1 MKERS
6 ILLSEI
12 AEHFGVP
19 MINGDIEIN
28 GLGLCNRTSVY
39 PSILSYVT
47 STEYIAAAKNN
58 PSIKALFIS
67 KNHYESISGY
77 KDRFS
82 FCISDSPEEDFYN
95 AHAWLYD
102 VTDFYEKPD
111 APPVIG
117 RDCRIHKS
125 AIIENGTVIGDHV
138 TIGAN
143 SIIHSNS
150 RIGNNTYIGCN
161 SIIGSVGFQ
170 IIYTAQGTP
179 FNTRHVGG
187 TIIGNHVWI
196 GDLVT
201 VGNALFEGAVQ
212 IGDHTQINNHCHIGH
227 NCIIGESNVLTAHVS
242 LLGSANVKNNCWLSP
257 GAIVMNRVTVENNAM
272 IGVNSAANKNVPQGN
287 TIIGTPALPI
297 KEYSRMRAILKKM
310 IR

>member
-82 FCISDSPEEDFYN
+82 FCISDSPEEDFYK

-117 RDCRIHKS
+117 RDCRIHRS

-143 SIIHSNS
+143 SIVHSNS

-161 SIIGSVGFQ
+161 SIIGSAGFQ
-170 IIYTAQGTP
+170 ILYTSEGVP
-179 FNTRHVGG
+179 FNSIHVGG
-187 TIIGNHVWI
+187 TIIGDKVWI
-196 GDLVT
+196 GDHVT
-201 VGNALFEGAVQ
+201 IGNALFEGDVQ
-212 IGDHTQINNHCHIGH
+212 IGDNVQIANHCHIGH
-227 NCIIGESNVLTAHVS
+227 NCTVGKNSVFAVGS
-242 LLGSANVKNNCWLSP
+242 VLLGSSVVKDNCWISP
-257 GAIVMNRVTVENNAM
+257 QTVIMNRITVEEHAVVGTHATVKKDVPAGSTV
-272 IGVNSAANKNVPQGN
+272 IGSPAVP
-287 TIIGTPALPI
+287 
-297 KEYSRMRAILKKM
+297 KEKFVKMRTALKKIM
-310 IR
+310 K

>member
-1 MKERS
+1 
-6 ILLSEI
+6 
-12 AEHFGVP
+12 

-82 FCISDSPEEDFYN
+82 FCISDSPEEDFYK

-143 SIIHSNS
+143 SIVHSNS
-150 RIGNNTYIGCN
+150 RIGNNTAY
-161 SIIGSVGFQ
+161 SGFDRS
-170 IIYTAQGTP
+170 G
-179 FNTRHVGG
+179 
-187 TIIGNHVWI
+187 
-196 GDLVT
+196 
-201 VGNALFEGAVQ
+201 
-212 IGDHTQINNHCHIGH
+212 
-227 NCIIGESNVLTAHVS
+227 LTG
-242 LLGSANVKNNCWLSP
+242 L
-257 GAIVMNRVTVENNAM
+257 
-272 IGVNSAANKNVPQGN
+272 
-287 TIIGTPALPI
+287 PALPTQHQT
-297 KEYSRMRAILKKM
+297 EQHGLPYPHFRLDL
-310 IR
+310 